1 MKKEKL
7 SMGKEK
13 FHKHFFPKTFFQ
25 KFFNK
30 KEPGTAVEAMMVFA
44 VAFLI
49 FLVVMTILL
58 SAFANI
64 NSRWQARQT
73 AREYLLV
80 AETQGYLTSDDL
92 NKMSNQLKAEGLY
105 NIDYSG
111 TTTSK
116 VPYGTTIYV
125 HFKAN
130 IKDHAVLGSGK
141 ANDPWSV
148 GTKANTIE
156 VIRQST
162 AKQQE

>member
-7 SMGKEK
+7 YKR
-13 FHKHFFPKTFFQ
+13 FFLKHNFQ
-25 KFFNK
+25 ELFRK
-30 KEPGTAVEAMMVFA
+30 KEPGTAIEAMMVFA

-92 NKMSNQLKAEGLY
+92 NKMTDQLKAEGLY

-116 VPYGTTIYV
+116 VPYGTTISV

-130 IKDHAVLGSGK
+130 IKDHTVLGSGK
-141 ANDPWSV
+141 AGDPWSV
-148 GTKANTIE
+148 GTKTNTIE
-156 VIRQST
+156 VVRQST

>member
-1 MKKEKL
+1 
-7 SMGKEK
+7 
-13 FHKHFFPKTFFQ
+13 
-25 KFFNK
+25 
-30 KEPGTAVEAMMVFA
+30 
-44 VAFLI
+44 
-49 FLVVMTILL
+49 MTILL

-92 NKMSNQLKAEGLY
+92 NKMSNQLEAEGLY

-116 VPYGTTIYV
+116 VPYGTTICV

-130 IKDHAVLGSGK
+130 IKDHTVLGSGK
-141 ANDPWSV
+141 AGDSWSV
-148 GTKANTIE
+148 GTKTNTIE
-156 VIRQST
+156 VVRQST